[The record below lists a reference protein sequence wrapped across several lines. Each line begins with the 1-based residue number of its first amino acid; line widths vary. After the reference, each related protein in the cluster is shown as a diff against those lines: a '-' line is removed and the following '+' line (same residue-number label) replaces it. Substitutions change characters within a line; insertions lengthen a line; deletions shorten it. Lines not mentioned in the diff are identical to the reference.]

1 MATRRVGVLPMTM
14 RRPTLRSGVP
24 LFVMVAIL
32 VTLGLFLVYPV
43 VLILITSFMVQ
54 PDIFVGA
61 TQWGLGNWAV
71 AFHNPR
77 ILQALGNTFLVWGL
91 TTSIS
96 LPISILISWTLA
108 RTKVPFSHTL
118 EFMFWVAHMTP
129 GGVIAWILL
138 ADPQI
143 GILNV
148 LLRDIF
154 TDLTDGPFNIFSLW
168 GIVWVNLMGNSIAI
182 KVMLLT
188 PAFRNMD
195 VTLEEAAR
203 VGGSSSIRTMFRIT
217 LPLMIVPIAMVFA
230 LQLVK
235 IFQSFETELLLGT
248 PWGFYVYSTL
258 IYDLVRNMDPP
269 HFNEAAVLASMT
281 LLIIAMIIPFQRWVV
296 SRRRYSTITGS
307 YKAGLIDLGRWKWIV
322 FALIAGLHFIS
333 TIVQFGA
340 LALSSFMTRAGYFQ
354 ITPVFTLD
362 NWKFVFNDSLFLD
375 ALKTTLTLAMTA
387 ALIGPIIFAV
397 LAYILVRTRWPGR
410 AMLDSMIWSAAAVPG
425 MLSGLGLLMLFIGTP
440 GLTVLYGT
448 IWAMII
454 VVVMQG
460 KVTGIN
466 LLKSG
471 MVQIGGELE
480 EAARASGASWFG
492 AFFKIW
498 IPLLMP
504 TMILIGTLTFVMAAS
519 TTASIILLA
528 SRGATTLSILVLQY
542 VSPINGHREAASV
555 VSILIASLALGMALL
570 ARKFT
575 SNMSALPRE

>member
-1 MATRRVGVLPMTM
+1 MAIRWPK
-14 RRPTLRSGVP
+14 LRAGVP
-24 LFVMVAIL
+24 AFVMTAIL
-32 VTLGLFLVYPV
+32 ITLGLFLVYPV
-43 VLILITSFMVQ
+43 FLILMTSFMVQ
-54 PDIFVGA
+54 PDIFVGS
-61 TQWGLGNWAV
+61 TQWGFDSWIR
-71 AFHNPR
+71 AFHDPR
-77 ILQALGNTFLVWGL
+77 ILKALGNTFLVWAL

-108 RTKVPFSHTL
+108 RTKIPFSRTL
-118 EFMFWVAHMTP
+118 EFMFWVAHMVP

-138 ADPQI
+138 ADPNI

-148 LLRDIF
+148 LLREVF
-154 TDLTDGPFNIFSLW
+154 TDFNDGPFNIFSLW

-195 VTLEEAAR
+195 ATLEEAAR
-203 VGGSSSIRTMFRIT
+203 VGGSSSIRTMLRIT
-217 LPLMIVPIAMVFA
+217 LPLMVVPITMVFA
-230 LQLVK
+230 LQLAK

-269 HFNEAAVLASMT
+269 HFSDAAVLASLT
-281 LLIIAMIIPFQRWVV
+281 LIIIAVIIPFQRWIM
-296 SRRRYSTITGS
+296 SRRRYSTITS
-307 YKAGLIDLGRWKWIV
+307 SFKAGLIDLGKWKWLA
-322 FALIAGLHFIS
+322 FGGIAGLHFIS
-333 TIVQFGA
+333 TGVQ
-340 LALSSFMTRAGYFQ
+340 LSTLVLGSFMTRAGYFQ

-362 NWKFVFNDSLFLD
+362 NWKFVFSDSLFLD
-375 ALKTTLTLAMTA
+375 ALKTTLTLATSA
-387 ALIGPIIFAV
+387 ALVGPILFAI

-410 AMLDSMIWSAAAVPG
+410 ALLDSMIWSAAAVPG

-440 GLTVLYGT
+440 GLTALYGT

-466 LLKSG
+466 LLKG
-471 MVQIGGELE
+471 VLVQIGPEME
-480 EAARASGASWFG
+480 EAARACGAGWFR

-498 IPLLMP
+498 VPLLMP
-504 TMILIGTLTFVMAAS
+504 TLILIGTLTFVMAAS

-555 VSILIASLALGMALL
+555 VSILIAGMALAAALL
-570 ARKFT
+570 ARRLT
-575 SNMSALPRE
+575 NNLSSLPRE